1 MITVRDQM
9 YKKQKINY
17 ISADSHF
24 CEPENFY
31 TDRLPKKFLEE
42 APRYIQIKKNY
53 FWTDSFSLIPMSA
66 SIGAGTSN
74 KDLKFRCSREKYL
87 EFSDL
92 NKRVQMQNMD
102 NAIHEILL
110 PNLGLLWR
118 IKNKNIKKLCFQI
131 YNDNAIEFEKDKLS
145 KRFTVLPIIFGST
158 SEEMQSSLS
167 YILNKTQAKNLHG
180 IVLDIGQIWI
190 LQKNKKCKHR
200 KFIFNEIEKNK
211 LPIILHANG
220 TILNNSFTR
229 PYTAKHSL
237 FCVNAMSIL
246 VELYLSGFFDEF
258 KKIKVVFSE
267 MGLSWLNQIYY
278 KLSYYKDRFK
288 YLDNLI
294 HLKRDFKDIL
304 KKNIFCTFTTEL
316 PDLQTLKLLGDKNL
330 MFGSDFPHN
339 ESFFPNTVSFLKKIK
354 NNYKKFNNYISK
366 NTIENYNLKSKI

>member
-1 MITVRDQM
+1 M

-31 TDRLPKKFLEE
+31 TEKLPKKYLEE
-42 APRYIQIKKNY
+42 APRYIEIKNNY

-66 SIGAGTSN
+66 SIGAGTKN
-74 KDLKFRCSREKYL
+74 KDLNFRCSREKYL

-92 NKRVQMQNMD
+92 NKRVEMQNKD
-102 NAIHEILL
+102 RAIHEILL

-118 IKNKNIKKLCFQI
+118 IKNKNVKKLCFQI
-131 YNDNAIEFEKDKLS
+131 YNDHALEFEKNKLS
-145 KRFTVLPIIFGST
+145 NRFTIFPIIYGSS
-158 SEEMQSSLS
+158 SEEMSKSVN
-167 YILNKTQAKNLHG
+167 YILNKTQVKNLHG
-180 IVLDIGQIWI
+180 IVVDIGQIWI
-190 LQKNKKCKHR
+190 LQRNKKCKHR
-200 KFIFNEIEKNK
+200 KFIFREIEKTK

-220 TILNNSFTR
+220 TILNHSFTR

-258 KKIKVVFSE
+258 KKIRIVFSE
-267 MGLSWLNQIYY
+267 MGLSWLNQIFY
-278 KLSYYKDRFK
+278 KLSYYKNRFM
-288 YLDNLI
+288 YLDRLT

-316 PDLQTLKLLGDKNL
+316 PDLQTIKLLGNNNL

-339 ESFFPNTVSFLKKIK
+339 ESFFPDTTNFLKKIK
-354 NNYKKFNNYISK
+354 KNYKNFNNLILN
-366 NTIENYNLKSKI
+366 NTIENYNLKTKIKNKTN

>member
-1 MITVRDQM
+1 M
-9 YKKQKINY
+9 YKKQKIKY

-31 TDRLPKKFLEE
+31 LDRLPKKYLEE
-42 APRYIQIKKNY
+42 APRFIEIKKNY

-92 NKRVQMQNMD
+92 NNRVQMQNMD
-102 NAIHEILL
+102 GATHEILL

-131 YNDNAIEFEKDKLS
+131 YNDYAIEFEKDKLS
-145 KRFTVLPIIFGST
+145 KRFTILPIIYGS
-158 SEEMQSSLS
+158 SSKEMQISLNS
-167 YILNKTQAKNLHG
+167 MLKKTQGKNLHG

-190 LQKNKKCKHR
+190 LQKDKKCKHR
-200 KFIFNEIEKNK
+200 KFIFREIEKNK

-258 KKIKVVFSE
+258 KKINITFSE

-278 KLSYYKDRFK
+278 KLSYYKERFK
-288 YLDNLI
+288 HLDNLT
-294 HLKRDFKDIL
+294 HLRRDFKDVL
-304 KKNIFCTFTTEL
+304 KQNIFCTFTTEL

-339 ESFFPNTVSFLKKIK
+339 ESFFPNTNSFLKKIK
-354 NNYKKFNNYISK
+354 KNYKNFNKYILK
-366 NTIENYNLKSKI
+366 NTIENYNLKSKL

>member
-1 MITVRDQM
+1 M

-31 TDRLPKKFLEE
+31 INRLPKKYLEE
-42 APRYIQIKKNY
+42 APRYIEIKKNY

-66 SIGAGTSN
+66 SIGAGTKN

-92 NKRVQMQNMD
+92 NKRVQMQD
-102 NAIHEILL
+102 IDSAIHEILL

-131 YNDNAIEFEKDKLS
+131 YNDHALEFEKDKLS
-145 KRFTVLPIIFGST
+145 KRFTIFPIIYGSS
-158 SEEMQSSLS
+158 SEEMRNSLN

-180 IVLDIGQIWI
+180 IVVDIGQIWI
-190 LQKNKKCKHR
+190 LQKDKKCKHR
-200 KFIFNEIEKNK
+200 QFIFREIEKKK

-220 TILNNSFTR
+220 TILNHSFTR

-258 KKIKVVFSE
+258 KKIRFVFSE
-267 MGLSWLNQIYY
+267 MGLSWLNQIFY
-278 KLSYYKDRFK
+278 KLSYYKERFK
-288 YLDNLI
+288 YLDNLT
-294 HLKRDFKDIL
+294 HLKRDFKDVL

-316 PDLQTLKLLGDKNL
+316 PDLQTLKLLGTKNL

-339 ESFFPNTVSFLKKIK
+339 ESFFPDTTSFLKKIK
-354 NNYKKFNNYISK
+354 KNYKNFNNFVLN
-366 NTIENYNLKSKI
+366 NTIENYNLKSKLKNIKN